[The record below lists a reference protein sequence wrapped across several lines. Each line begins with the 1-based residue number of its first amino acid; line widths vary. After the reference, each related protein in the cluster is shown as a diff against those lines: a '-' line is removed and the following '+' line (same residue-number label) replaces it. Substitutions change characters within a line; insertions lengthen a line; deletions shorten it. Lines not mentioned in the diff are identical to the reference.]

1 MLGKDVIR
9 EPLILAG
16 SGEKLAELVKT
27 DELELLYLH
36 LYSMRNFADMKV
48 RLIGSLPAEA
58 DEPAAVS

>member
-1 MLGKDVIR
+1 MAVNRAKLRD
-9 EPLILAG
+9 L
-16 SGEKLAELVKT
+16 SGEQLSALAKT

-36 LYSMRNFADMKV
+36 LYSLRNFADMKD